1 MKNIYIVLICLI
13 SLTACNREEWLD
25 IKPKGIIIPQKVSD
39 YRLLLDQSTIT
50 ATSKSPGFV
59 VSPANTDLMADEY
72 QYDNPNVSSLLS
84 DSEENM
90 YLWNDNFFN
99 PDQEDLDWQKL
110 YGQIYVT
117 NLVSEEIMNA
127 EGSTDDKLTLLAEA
141 KIHNAYAY
149 FSLVNLYATHYNP
162 ATASSVL
169 AVPFRKTTD
178 LEDVKLPRA
187 TVKEIY
193 DHVIENITSSIQYL
207 PDSQANT
214 TLKHRPAKVTAYAFL
229 ARVYLYMG
237 DYEMALKYADMTLV
251 LNNKLLNYNTV
262 SNNPSFSILINMPQ
276 PQNNP
281 EVIWL
286 KKSALPYRTLI
297 LTQELYNLYE
307 SKDQRKRQFGPL
319 SSLFGIAGNDQVFA
333 TSYFTTFRFCGFSV
347 PETLLVRAECNAR
360 LNHLDAALADIN
372 YLRQNRIPASD
383 YVALTSTSQS
393 EVINIVLKQRRLEL
407 VGQSLRFFDIKRIN
421 QFHNANINLT
431 HKYNGQTAELK
442 ANSKNWAVPIAT
454 KYILANPEIGENDR
468 E

>member
-1 MKNIYIVLICLI
+1 MKKIYIVFICLI

-72 QYDNPNVSSLLS
+72 QYNNPNATSVLN
-84 DSEENM
+84 DNEQNM
-90 YLWNDNFFN
+90 FLWNDNFFN
-99 PDQEDLDWQKL
+99 ADQEDVDWQKL

-127 EGSTDDKLTLLAEA
+127 QGSTEEKLALLAEA

-149 FSLVNLYATHYNP
+149 FALVNLYATHYNP

-169 AVPFRKTTD
+169 AVPFRNTTD
-178 LEDVKLPRA
+178 LEGVKLPRA
-187 TVKEIY
+187 TVKQIY
-193 DHVIENITSSIQYL
+193 DHVIENITSSVQYL

-237 DYEMALKYADMTLV
+237 DYEMALKYADMTLA
-251 LNNKLLNYNTV
+251 LNNKLLNYNTLA
-262 SNNPSFSILINMPQ
+262 NTSFSIINMPQ

-286 KKSALPYRTLI
+286 KKSAMPYRTLI
-297 LTQELYNLYE
+297 VTPELYNLYE
-307 SKDQRKRQFGPL
+307 SKDQRKRQFGLL
-319 SSLFGIAGNDQVFA
+319 STLFGIAGSDYAFA

-383 YVALTSTSQS
+383 YIALTSTSQS
-393 EVINIVLKQRRLEL
+393 EVINMVLTQRRLEL
-407 VGQSLRFFDIKRIN
+407 VGQSLRFFDIKRLN
-421 QFHNANINLT
+421 QFHNADINLT

-442 ANSKNWAVPIAT
+442 ANSKKWAVPVAT

-468 E
+468 N